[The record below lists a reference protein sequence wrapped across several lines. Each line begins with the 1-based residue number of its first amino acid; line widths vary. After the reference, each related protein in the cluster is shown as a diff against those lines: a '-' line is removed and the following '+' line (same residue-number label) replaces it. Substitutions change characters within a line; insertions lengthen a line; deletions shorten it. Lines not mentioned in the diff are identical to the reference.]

1 MESATSSPQV
11 DESQH
16 HSEPSVGTPDAPE
29 SGTPA
34 EETGAALVA
43 TTAEVES
50 EEPVASAL
58 PGNLLPVELDV
69 SIPIRQFRVR
79 NLLSLDAGTVVE
91 SEWGHGSDVPLA
103 SGNVLLAWSEFEVV
117 DSRLAVRVTRLG

>member
-1 MESATSSPQV
+1 MESAISSPQV
-11 DESQH
+11 DEGQH
-16 HSEPSVGTPDAPE
+16 HSESPVVGSDAGE
-29 SGTPA
+29 AGA
-34 EETGAALVA
+34 AETGAALVA

-50 EEPVASAL
+50 EEAVSPVS
-58 PGNLLPVELDV
+58 PGSLLPVELDV
-69 SIPIRQFRVR
+69 SVPVRQFRVR
-79 NLLSLDAGTVVE
+79 NLLALETGTVVE